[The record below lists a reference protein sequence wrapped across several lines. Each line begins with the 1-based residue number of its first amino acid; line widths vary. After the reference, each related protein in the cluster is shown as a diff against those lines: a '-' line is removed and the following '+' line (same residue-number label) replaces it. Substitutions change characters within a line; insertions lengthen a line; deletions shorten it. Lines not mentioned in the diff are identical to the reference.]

1 LNSLIENSLTFSS
14 KFLRM
19 KFLKLLV
26 ILILLSACN
35 SNKSEFTIDANY
47 ISEIDTFFDEKMKE
61 RQEDYLQLVALYRL
75 NEGINSFGKDESNIL
90 VLNIDTLPETI
101 GNILMNQDSLS
112 FNAAENILIKTKE
125 DSMVTNM
132 PLKLNE
138 YESSIKLYHN
148 QLSWQI
154 ITRSKQH
161 YLRVW
166 NTQNPAIKDFK
177 GFQKFDLNNSFIYD
191 ADFTYYEKEKSEIVK
206 AEVDGKRSV
215 NFIGKVTFNHNNET
229 YSLEV
234 GNDGFT
240 MVGDDTTG
248 EATYG
253 GGRYMYIQLPET
265 NGKTVIDFNKLYNPP
280 CAFSEFT
287 TCLYP
292 PRQNHLP
299 FAILAGEK
307 IVQNN

>member
-1 LNSLIENSLTFSS
+1 
-14 KFLRM
+14 M

-47 ISEIDTFFDEKMKE
+47 ISEIDAFFDEKMKE

-229 YSLEV
+229 YFLEV

-240 MVGDDTTG
+240 MVGDTTTG
-248 EATYG
+248 ETTYG

>member
-1 LNSLIENSLTFSS
+1 
-14 KFLRM
+14 M
-19 KFLKLLV
+19 KLLKLLV
-26 ILILLSACN
+26 ILILLSACY
-35 SNKSEFTIDANY
+35 SNKSEFTIDVNY

-166 NTQNPAIKDFK
+166 NKQNPAIKDFK

-299 FAILAGEK
+299 YTILAGEK

>member
-1 LNSLIENSLTFSS
+1 
-14 KFLRM
+14 M

-35 SNKSEFTIDANY
+35 SNKSEFTIDSNY
-47 ISEIDTFFDEKMKE
+47 ISEIDAFFDEKMKE

-177 GFQKFDLNNSFIYD
+177 GF
-191 ADFTYYEKEKSEIVK
+191 
-206 AEVDGKRSV
+206 R
-215 NFIGKVTFNHNNET
+215 
-229 YSLEV
+229 
-234 GNDGFT
+234 
-240 MVGDDTTG
+240 
-248 EATYG
+248 
-253 GGRYMYIQLPET
+253 
-265 NGKTVIDFNKLYNPP
+265 
-280 CAFSEFT
+280 
-287 TCLYP
+287 
-292 PRQNHLP
+292 
-299 FAILAGEK
+299 
-307 IVQNN
+307 

>member
-1 LNSLIENSLTFSS
+1 
-14 KFLRM
+14 M

-35 SNKSEFTIDANY
+35 SNKSEFHIDANY
-47 ISEIDTFFDEKMKE
+47 ISEIDAFFDAKMEE
-61 RQEDYLQLVALYRL
+61 RQGDYLQLVALYRL
-75 NEGINSFGKDESNIL
+75 YEGVNSFGKDEINNL
-90 VLNIDTLPETI
+90 ALNIFKLPGTI
-101 GNILMNQDSLS
+101 GNIVMNEDSLS
-112 FNAAENILIKTKE
+112 FNAAKNILTKTIE
-125 DSMVTNM
+125 DSTVTSM
-132 PLKLNE
+132 SLKLNE

-166 NTQNPAIKDFK
+166 DTQNPAIKDFK
-177 GFQKFDLNNSFIYD
+177 GFEKFELNSSFIFD

-206 AEVDGKRSV
+206 AKVDGKRSV

-229 YSLEV
+229 YFLDV
-234 GNDGFT
+234 GHDGFT
-240 MVGDDTTG
+240 MVGDATTG
-248 EATYG
+248 ETTYG